1 MTQPCKTLLT
11 LPLLLSIWP
20 TLAHAQ
26 IVPDRTLPQNT
37 TVTTPQ
43 NNLWLINGGTPQGSN
58 LFHSFDQF
66 SLPTNTQVLFNNTPN
81 ISNIFSRVTGANPST
96 INGLI
101 RANGTANLFL
111 LNPNGILFGPN
122 ASLNI
127 GGSFLATTANRIDF
141 ADGTSFSAIPSQTP
155 PLLTVSVPTQIHLSE
170 NPAPIIVEGQGHNLS
185 INPQNGVVTRGQV
198 QGLHVQPGQTL
209 ALVGG
214 ELNLAGGTLT
224 AEDGRIDLIAGGN
237 GAVNLNLEQNQLTA
251 TPFSLT
257 TSGDITLSAI
267 SVADTSGQGGGDLQA
282 YGRNITLA
290 QGSLFL
296 SLTEGNQ
303 PGGTLTVTATDSV
316 TVTGGISR
324 GFVTSAILTETLAQG
339 SAGNI
344 TVTAPRINIT
354 NGAQISASSLSPGL
368 GGNITLNAP
377 ESLNVSGTTPFG
389 VPGGIFAATL
399 GFGKGGNLNITTGQ
413 LRLQEGAVI
422 STATFIDNQPAG
434 DITIGARAIL
444 IDSGAQI
451 SASTRGTGDAGNL
464 IIGASESILISGGT
478 QDNPSGIFS
487 QVNFTPLEEL
497 EAPPSGAIRFIPGPN
512 RERVPVI
519 PATGRGGDVQVNT
532 RFLTL
537 ENGGTISAGTFGG
550 GPGGRLTV
558 NAWEQL
564 QVRGSTADNQ
574 SPSAI
579 VALTLGEQPAGDITV
594 LTRRLDLENGG
605 QVTASTQGP
614 GQGGTLRVTASES
627 VNLSGL
633 AADGRP
639 TRMTVRTEGPGN
651 AGDLIIGTERLT
663 VNNGAE
669 INVNGILRD
678 PAGNILTNL
687 PLGGAGDILITAPE
701 VRLTGGAITA
711 NTTSGAQGNIFL
723 NAEDIRLREGSQIV
737 TNAFGESTGG
747 NITITTDL
755 LTALENSDISA
766 NAEQNFGG
774 RVIITAQGI
783 YGTEFRN
790 QLTSE
795 SDITVTSALGPQFSG
810 VVETNTPDIDPAQN
824 TADLPQAIETP
835 QGIRPICRPEAQLRS
850 GERELTRT
858 GRGLPPTPNQPVNP
872 GSVEV
877 ERMQLVPELPE
888 LRENRQSTV
897 PRRGNITTSRPRLP
911 MATGWVMNEKGE
923 IFLTTTTE
931 KVTPH
936 GSLQP
941 YADCVRE

>member
-1 MTQPCKTLLT
+1 MTQPWKTLLS
-11 LPLLLSIWP
+11 LPLLLGLLP

-43 NNLWLINGGTPQGSN
+43 TNLWLINGGTPQGSN

-66 SLPTNTQVLFNNTPN
+66 SLPTNTQAFFNNAPN
-81 ISNIFSRVTGANPST
+81 ITNIFSRITGANPST
-96 INGLI
+96 IDGLI
-101 RANGTANLFL
+101 RANGSANLFL
-111 LNPNGILFGPN
+111 INPNGILFGPN

-127 GGSFLATTANRIDF
+127 GGSFLATTANRIHF
-141 ADGTSFSAIPSQTP
+141 ADGTSFSSIPSQTP
-155 PLLTVSVPTQIHLSE
+155 PLLTVSVPTQLYLSP

-185 INPQNGVVTRGQV
+185 VNPQNGIVTRGEV

-237 GAVNLNLEQNQLTA
+237 GAVNLNLDGNQLTA

-257 TSGDITLSAI
+257 EQGNITLSGI
-267 SVADTSGQGGGDLQA
+267 SAADTSGEGGGNLQA

-290 QGSLFL
+290 QGSVFL

-303 PGGTLTVTATDSV
+303 PGGNLSVTATDSV
-316 TVTGGISR
+316 TVTGGVSR
-324 GFVTSAILTETLAQG
+324 GFVTSAILTETIAPG

-368 GGNITLNAP
+368 GGNIILNAP
-377 ESLNVSGTTPFG
+377 ESLNVSGITPFG
-389 VPGGIFAATL
+389 LPGGVFAATL
-399 GFGKGGNLNITTGQ
+399 GFGRGGSINITTGQ
-413 LRLQEGAVI
+413 LRLQEGALI

-434 DITIGARAIL
+434 DITIGARAIT

-451 SASTRGTGDAGNL
+451 SASTRGSGNAGNL
-464 IIGASESILISGGT
+464 IIGASDGIFISGGT

-487 QVNFTPLEEL
+487 QVNFIPLEESQGN
-497 EAPPSGAIRFIPGPN
+497 PSTAIRFIPGPN
-512 RERVPVI
+512 GELVPVI
-519 PATGRGGDVQVNT
+519 PATGRGGDVRVNT

-537 ENGGTISAGTFGG
+537 ENGGQISAGTFGG
-550 GPGGRLTV
+550 GVGGRV
-558 NAWEQL
+558 RINAWEQL
-564 QVRGSTADNQ
+564 QVRGTSPDGQT
-574 SPSAI
+574 PSAI
-579 VALTLGEQPAGDITV
+579 VAVTLGEQPAGDITL
-594 LTRRLDLENGG
+594 LTRQLNLDNGG
-605 QVTASTQGP
+605 QVTAATRGP

-627 VNLSGL
+627 VNLSGM

-639 TRMTVRTEGPGN
+639 TRLTVRTEGPGN
-651 AGDLIIGTERLT
+651 AGDLIIGTEQLT
-663 VNNGAE
+663 VNHGAE

-678 PAGNILTNL
+678 PAGNIVTNA
-687 PLGGAGDILITAPE
+687 PLGGAGDILITAPQ
-701 VRLTGGAITA
+701 VRLNGGQITA
-711 NTTSGAQGNIFL
+711 NTTSGIQGNIFL
-723 NAEDIRLREGSQIV
+723 SGEDIRLREGSQIV

-747 NITITTDL
+747 NITINTDL

-774 RVIITAQGI
+774 RVTITAQGI

-790 QLTSE
+790 QLTSD
-795 SDITVTSALGPQFSG
+795 SDITATSALGPQFSG
-810 VVETNTPDIDPAQN
+810 VVEINTPDIDPAQN

-835 QGIRPICRPEAQLRS
+835 EGIRPICRPEAQLRS
-850 GERELTRT
+850 GERELTIE
-858 GRGLPPTPNQPVNP
+858 GRGLAPTPNQPVNP
-872 GSVEV
+872 GSAEV
-877 ERMQLVPELPE
+877 EMMQPVPAS
-888 LRENRQSTV
+888 RENGQPLSAVESNLT
-897 PRRGNITTSRPRLP
+897 PSRPRLP
-911 MATGWVMNEKGE
+911 IATGWVMNEKGE
-923 IFLTTTTE
+923 IFLTTTPE

-936 GSLQP
+936 RSLQP
-941 YADCVRE
+941 NADCLRE